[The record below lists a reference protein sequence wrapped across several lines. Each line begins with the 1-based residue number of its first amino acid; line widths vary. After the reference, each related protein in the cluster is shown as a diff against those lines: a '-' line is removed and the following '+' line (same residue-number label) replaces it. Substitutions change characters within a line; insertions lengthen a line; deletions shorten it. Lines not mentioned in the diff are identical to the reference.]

1 MRHGKIYKN
10 VEFYGGSNMSQIDW
24 DRIVA
29 DADNEARKKV
39 QKESETVRIRL
50 ILSANL
56 MLLAACW
63 LIHPAQCK
71 EARLMN

>member
-1 MRHGKIYKN
+1 
-10 VEFYGGSNMSQIDW
+10 MSQIDW

-39 QKESETVRIRL
+39 QKESENGQNSLDFISEPHVAT
-50 ILSANL
+50 AY
-56 MLLAACW
+56 W

>member
-1 MRHGKIYKN
+1 
-10 VEFYGGSNMSQIDW
+10 MSQIDW

-56 MLLAACW
+56 MLLTAYW

>member
-1 MRHGKIYKN
+1 MVKYIKN
-10 VEFYGGSNMSQIDW
+10 IEFYCGSNMSQIDW

-29 DADNEARKKV
+29 DADNEARKKCRKKV
-39 QKESETVRIRL
+39 KTVRIRL